1 MEESGEKT
9 ELPVVLREI
18 TRVIAAGE
26 RIDTQ
31 EYLQRYP
38 AIAPELKQFFATR
51 TADGGQPLGLVP
63 GAVLDDYRIV
73 RPIGRG
79 GMGVVYEAEQL
90 SLGRR
95 VALKVMPPGALRTK
109 MAMDRF
115 RREAMAVARLSHPR
129 IVAVHGFN
137 EAGGVAYLAM
147 ELVEGLDLAEIIDR
161 LRTARTH
168 GRRFVRI
175 SGPGLDQDITAWAK
189 GRKLIGTLPDDPR
202 IEDGIVIDL
211 RNYAPMAAALAADA
225 ADALRH
231 AHAHGVIHRDI
242 KPSNLLLA
250 RDGHIKLS
258 DFGLA
263 KGAGDGLVT
272 ATGDFV
278 GSPAYVSPEQA
289 QTRRA
294 KVDERSDIYSLGV
307 TLYELLTLHQPFAGK
322 DVAVTLR
329 QILTKDPPPP
339 SKLDPR
345 LPRDIE
351 TIVMKAIEKEPARR
365 YQTAEEFGDDLRR
378 FLNFEAIVARPPS
391 AVSRVVR
398 SIRRRRV
405 GMALGAMALAIVVLT
420 VMLAQGIWRSDR
432 RGESVVRDLSEQLAR
447 RGSDP
452 VATGV
457 LDLVQELSQDLPRAE
472 RRQRIEALSSDAS
485 ALLQAG
491 DYERVDSLLAQ
502 LDAKAALGNWDAL
515 DRQLLEASQRQ
526 LKIELVRRLGEDL
539 AGPRDVPLATRQWRG
554 WLSVLERR
562 LQDPD
567 SLVCLN
573 AAVALTRIG
582 ASSSAAALYDALTRR
597 TDVEGRIAII
607 EALGLVDNPTA
618 IRLLAEEAH
627 ADSVWVRVAALDAL
641 AAHRL
646 PNLAELAGHLK
657 DDPEAWLAH
666 RAQALMPVPP

>member
-1 MEESGEKT
+1 MDAPGEQS
-9 ELPVVLREI
+9 ELPTVLREL
-18 TRVIAAGE
+18 TRVIEAGE

-51 TADGGQPLGLVP
+51 TADSPQATGLGP

-73 RPIGRG
+73 RQIGRG

-109 MAMDRF
+109 VAVDRF

-137 EAGGVAYLAM
+137 EAGGFAYLAM
-147 ELVEGLDLAEIIDR
+147 ELVVGLDLAEIIDR

-211 RNYAPMAAALAADA
+211 RNYAPMAAALVAEA

-250 RDGHIKLS
+250 SDGHIKLS

-263 KGAGDGLVT
+263 KGAGDGSVT

-289 QTRRA
+289 QTRRS

-339 SKLDPR
+339 GKLDPR

-365 YQTAEEFGDDLRR
+365 YQTAQEFGDDLRR
-378 FLNFEAIVARPPS
+378 FLNFEPIVARPPS
-391 AVSRVVR
+391 TLSRVMR
-398 SIRRRRV
+398 NMRRRRV
-405 GMALGAMALAIVVLT
+405 SVALGVMAVAIVVLS
-420 VMLAQGIWRSDR
+420 VALAQGIGRSDR
-432 RGESVVRDLSEQLAR
+432 RGASVMRDLSEQLAR

-472 RRQRIEALSSDAS
+472 RRQRIESLTSDART
-485 ALLQAG
+485 LLQAG

-515 DRQLLEASQRQ
+515 DRQLLEAGQRQ
-526 LKIELVRRLGEDL
+526 LKIELVRRLADDL
-539 AGPRDVPLATRQWRG
+539 VGPRDVPLATRQWRG
-554 WLSVLERR
+554 WLAVLERR

-573 AAVALTRIG
+573 AAVALTSIG
-582 ASSSAAALYDALTRR
+582 ASSSAGALYDALTHR
-597 TDVEGRIAII
+597 TDSEGRIAVI
-607 EALGLVDNPTA
+607 EALGRVDNA
-618 IRLLAEEAH
+618 ASVRLLADETH
-627 ADSVWVRVAALDAL
+627 AEDAWVRSAALDAL
-641 AAHRL
+641 VAHRL
-646 PNLAELAGHLK
+646 PNLAELAGHLAA
-657 DDPEAWLAH
+657 DPEPWLAR
-666 RAQALMPVPP
+666 RARALMPVTP